1 ELKKQLE
8 KIKSFKELY
17 DSALNNFAFDFQNLA
32 GIFKIN
38 KESLTKYYQEVK
50 ESNEGYED
58 ILQKINELT
67 KEHNKI
73 VKEKAQLV
81 SENKDNLTRNDI
93 QRKLNNFKIDI
104 DKIDDEIRTYQDI
117 VQNYSREKK
126 YKKYKKLSEII
137 LNIITWFDKYPDIVK
152 NITQA

>member
-1 ELKKQLE
+1 
-8 KIKSFKELY
+8 
-17 DSALNNFAFDFQNLA
+17 ALNNFAFDFQNLA

>member
-1 ELKKQLE
+1 
-8 KIKSFKELY
+8 
-17 DSALNNFAFDFQNLA
+17 
-32 GIFKIN
+32 
-38 KESLTKYYQEVK
+38 
-50 ESNEGYED
+50 SNEGYED

-117 VQNYSREKK
+117 AQNYSREKK

>member
-1 ELKKQLE
+1 
-8 KIKSFKELY
+8 
-17 DSALNNFAFDFQNLA
+17 ALNNFAFDFQNLA

-38 KESLTKYYQEVK
+38 KESLTQYYQEVK

-81 SENKDNLTRNDI
+81 SENKANLTRNDI

-117 VQNYSREKK
+117 VQNYSREK
-126 YKKYKKLSEII
+126 
-137 LNIITWFDKYPDIVK
+137 NIKSIKNSVK
-152 NITQA
+152 